1 MIKQSIQSELV
12 VAMKAKET
20 EKTQTLR
27 YILAQIKNKEIEK
40 HTDLTDEEV
49 TDTLRK
55 EAKKLQESIDSFTA
69 GGRAELAAE
78 SQAQLS
84 ILSAYLPK
92 ELGDDELATKVQ
104 TIIDS
109 NKELFQKNP
118 AALIGMCI
126 KELKSEADSGRIA
139 AAVKKHI

>member
-1 MIKQSIQSELV
+1 MIKQSIQTELIT
-12 VAMKAKET
+12 AMKAKDT
-20 EKTQTLR
+20 EKTLTLR

-40 HTDLTDEEV
+40 HAELSDEEV

-69 GGRAELAAE
+69 AGRTELGAE
-78 SQAQLS
+78 SQAQLD
-84 ILSAYLPK
+84 ILSTYLPK
-92 ELGDDELATKVQ
+92 ELGDAELAIKVQ
-104 TIIDS
+104 TLLDA

-118 AALIGMCI
+118 SALIGLCI

>member
-1 MIKQSIQSELV
+1 MIKQSIQTEMV
-12 VAMKAKET
+12 TAMKAKDT

-40 HTDLTDEEV
+40 RTDLTDEEV
-49 TDTLRK
+49 TNTLRK
-55 EAKKLQESIDSFTA
+55 EAKKLQESIDSFTSA
-69 GGRAELAAE
+69 GRPELSAE
-78 SQAQLS
+78 SQAQLD
-84 ILSAYLPK
+84 IVSAYLPK
-92 ELGDDELATKVQ
+92 ELGDDELAAKVQ
-104 TIIDS
+104 NILDT
-109 NKELFQKNP
+109 NQELFQKNP